1 MLLAFS
7 ASANA
12 QGFDYNWLGFG
23 YGMIDF
29 DDVNVDGDALGIDGS
44 FAFHEDFHAF
54 ASYTAADL
62 DFGID
67 ATTFDIGVGYNTELS
82 NVLDA
87 YARLS
92 YEYVEVDVPGFGS
105 DDDNGF
111 GFAVGMRFAATEQL
125 ELEAAIE
132 YVDLNDS
139 GNDTAL
145 VLGGLYNFT
154 NGVTTSRRTRSSA
167 ASIGDSDQKYQ
178 AIRKPRPVRG
188 FFLPVILQAP

>member
-1 MLLAFS
+1 MLRSSLLIMLLAFS

-23 YGMIDF
+23 YGVIEF
-29 DDVNVDGDALGIDGS
+29 DDFNADGDALGIDGS

-54 ASYTAADL
+54 ASYAAADL
-62 DFGID
+62 DFGVD

-82 NVLDA
+82 NVVDA

-92 YEYVEVDVPGFGS
+92 YEYVEVDIPGFGS

-125 ELEAAIE
+125 ELEGAIE

-139 GNDTAL
+139 GNETAL
-145 VLGGLYNFT
+145 VLGGLYSFT
-154 NGVTTSRRTRSSA
+154 PAFAVGLFGEWGDDVTSYTLLGRFYW
-167 ASIGDSDQKYQ
+167 GQ
-178 AIRKPRPVRG
+178 
-188 FFLPVILQAP
+188 

>member
-1 MLLAFS
+1 MLRSSLLIVLLAFS
-7 ASANA
+7 ASAGA

-23 YGMIDF
+23 YGMVEF

-44 FAFHEDFHAF
+44 FGFHEDFHAF
-54 ASYTAADL
+54 ASYASADL

-82 NVLDA
+82 NVVDA

-105 DDDNGF
+105 DDDNGT

-125 ELEAAIE
+125 ELDGAIE
-132 YVDLNDS
+132 YVD
-139 GNDTAL
+139 GAL
-145 VLGGLYNFT
+145 DRVLTGTHEHPVAVHGQAH
-154 NGVTTSRRTRSSA
+154 GRR
-167 ASIGDSDQKYQ
+167 G
-178 AIRKPRPVRG
+178 
-188 FFLPVILQAP
+188 